1 MSCLLIY
8 SCVKYSILVCR
19 QTLLSEK
26 VIASPADMESILSK
40 CTEGLLDLLDRV
52 EDAGLEQIVEI
63 ISAFPE
69 HGDDTEKLRSRKVV
83 MARMLAKSLQAG
95 DPVFEKVSRAVSL
108 AARGV
113 VLGGSG
119 PHGQKLAETA
129 MRQVGAFVLTKR
141 VVEAA
146 EVLVVAATV
155 SVSVHEPWYINLTAN
170 M

>member
-1 MSCLLIY
+1 M
-8 SCVKYSILVCR
+8 
-19 QTLLSEK
+19 
-26 VIASPADMESILSK
+26 IASPADMESMVSK
-40 CTEGLLDLLDRV
+40 CTEQLLDLLDRV
-52 EDAGLEQIVEI
+52 EDAGIEQIVEI
-63 ISAFPE
+63 ISVFPE
-69 HGDDTEKLRSRKVV
+69 HGDEVVDTEKLQSRRVV

-95 DPVFEKVSRAVSL
+95 DPVFEKVSRAVYL

-119 PHGQKLAETA
+119 LRGIKLAETA
-129 MRQVGAFVLTKR
+129 LRQVGAAVLTKR

-155 SVSVHEPWYINLTAN
+155 SVSVHEPWYINLTAT

>member
-1 MSCLLIY
+1 M
-8 SCVKYSILVCR
+8 
-19 QTLLSEK
+19 
-26 VIASPADMESILSK
+26 IASPADMESIVSK
-40 CTEGLLDLLDRV
+40 CTEQLLDLLDRV
-52 EDAGLEQIVEI
+52 EDAGIEQIVEI
-63 ISAFPE
+63 ISVFPE
-69 HGDDTEKLRSRKVV
+69 HGDEVVDTKKLQSRRVV

-95 DPVFEKVSRAVSL
+95 DPVFEKVSRAVYL

-119 PHGQKLAETA
+119 PRGIKLVETA
-129 MRQVGAFVLTKR
+129 LRQVGAAVLTKR

-155 SVSVHEPWYINLTAN
+155 SVSVHEPWYINMIAA

>member
-1 MSCLLIY
+1 M
-8 SCVKYSILVCR
+8 
-19 QTLLSEK
+19 
-26 VIASPADMESILSK
+26 IASPADMESMVSK
-40 CTEGLLDLLDRV
+40 CTEQLLDLLDRV
-52 EDAGLEQIVEI
+52 EDAGIEQIVEI
-63 ISAFPE
+63 ISVFPE
-69 HGDDTEKLRSRKVV
+69 HGDEVVDTEKLQSRRVV

-95 DPVFEKVSRAVSL
+95 DPVFEKVSRAVYL

-119 PHGQKLAETA
+119 PHGIKLAETA
-129 MRQVGAFVLTKR
+129 LRQVGAAVLTKR

-155 SVSVHEPWYINLTAN
+155 SVSVHEPWYINLTAT

>member
-1 MSCLLIY
+1 M
-8 SCVKYSILVCR
+8 
-19 QTLLSEK
+19 
-26 VIASPADMESILSK
+26 IASPADMESIVSK
-40 CTEGLLDLLDRV
+40 CTEQLLDLLDRV
-52 EDAGLEQIVEI
+52 EDAGIEQIVEI
-63 ISAFPE
+63 ISVFPE
-69 HGDDTEKLRSRKVV
+69 HGDEVVDTKKLQSRRVV

-95 DPVFEKVSRAVSL
+95 DPVFEKVSRAVYL

-119 PHGQKLAETA
+119 SRGIKLAETA
-129 MRQVGAFVLTKR
+129 LRQVGAAVLTKR

-155 SVSVHEPWYINLTAN
+155 SVSVHEPWYINMIAT